1 MLKRIISPRL
11 FKFFRQFGREALFI
25 ALPLV
30 GIVSGGLFAGEDG
43 PAATRTSGFL
53 PSKPITVFA
62 EKYADP
68 FTVQMGLSK
77 SLDANQFIGRIGQ
90 EIYIYRFGKGVGKR
104 RGSVFYLGMNGH
116 TWSLLGRTGNK
127 FPLRAVDFLIS
138 AFLEW
143 HSGPFSGRVNFSHI
157 SAHLGDKFSLG
168 GNLTRKPRT
177 YSQEFFSGI
186 LAYGTDRG
194 TVYGGLHY
202 LNHTIPDLKSVNF
215 QAGGTVHLFG
225 SAKKRWNP
233 YFSLDLRTSGQDS
246 YHLNQSYQWG
256 VRFGALKS
264 HAFRLA
270 ATWYQGHSF
279 FGQFFNESRDF
290 VSAGFFFDY

>member
-1 MLKRIISPRL
+1 MLKRIESPRI
-11 FKFFRQFGREALFI
+11 FKFFRQFSKETLFI
-25 ALPLV
+25 ALPLA
-30 GIVSGGLFAGEDG
+30 GIVATGLFAGEDG
-43 PAATRTSGFL
+43 PAVPRPSSFL
-53 PSKPITVFA
+53 PSKPATVFA

-90 EIYIYRFGKGVGKR
+90 EIYIYRFGKGVGKGD
-104 RGSVFYLGMNGH
+104 GSVFYLGMNGH

-143 HSGPFSGRVNFSHI
+143 HSGPLSGRVNFSHI
-157 SAHLGDKFSLG
+157 SAHLGDRFSLNG
-168 GNLTRKPRT
+168 RLTRQPRT

-186 LAYGTDRG
+186 LSYGTARG
-194 TVYGGLHY
+194 TIYGGLHY
-202 LNHTIPDLKSVNF
+202 FSHTIPDLKALNF
-215 QAGGTVHLFG
+215 QAGGTVRLFAA
-225 SAKKRWNP
+225 AKKSWNP
-233 YFSLDLRTSGQDS
+233 YFSLDLRTFGQDS

-256 VRFGALKS
+256 VRFGALKT

-270 ATWYQGHSF
+270 ATWYKGYSF
-279 FGQFFNESRDF
+279 FGQFFNERRDF